1 MMMVCTSCLRAGLCT
16 LIQSVLVTMPP
27 FTVAVSGNVIALHHH
42 HEQQHLGQVLGG
54 QATNYIEPC
63 LTLLES
69 MSSYQTFNF
78 I

>member
-1 MMMVCTSCLRAGLCT
+1 MMIVCTGCLRAGLCT
-16 LIQSVLVTMPP
+16 LILSVLATMPP

-42 HEQQHLGQVLGG
+42 HEQRHLDQVLGSH
-54 QATNYIEPC
+54 ATNYIEPC
-63 LTLLES
+63 LTLLEP